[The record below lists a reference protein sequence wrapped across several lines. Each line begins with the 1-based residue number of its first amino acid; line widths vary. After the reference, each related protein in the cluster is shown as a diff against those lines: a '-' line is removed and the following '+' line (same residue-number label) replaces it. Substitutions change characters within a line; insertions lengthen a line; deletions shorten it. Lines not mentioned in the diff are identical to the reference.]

1 MKKIMT
7 ILAIAAMSAACQ
19 QEMNDGMNP
28 GAGQGTLLDCLPAT
42 LSVESS
48 DQTKTSLVNS
58 GDQMGSILWAT
69 GDAVSAF
76 LGTDGNS
83 KYTLEES
90 SNGSTTG
97 TFAQTA
103 GVVGTAIDGNV
114 LLYPYDADAA
124 VSMSEGAATVNFTLP
139 ATQAYAADSFASG
152 AYPMIAVSESV
163 GSFGMKNILGLL
175 EVALHCEFAASV
187 SKIEFIADVPVCGAA
202 SVTASV
208 DGEPSLV
215 LNDAQSKTVTLN
227 CASPVALSNDKNAKT
242 KFYIALPAQAYEG
255 FTLKVYD
262 SEGYQMIETTSNTLD
277 LKRSKVKTISLEYII
292 DLHAKGYA
300 NCYMVKPAESRKYRF
315 DATVIGNGSAGLIS
329 GAHAESVNIVP
340 VSAKLLYKTSASS
353 TSETNNDQYAVI
365 TNSVALDSKG
375 RVTFKSSAS
384 ADKYAGNAVIAVYS
398 EEEYNGDIL
407 WSWHIW
413 EPSDAVADQ
422 KYSNT
427 YTLMDR
433 NLGACAKTNTLNNA
447 NTVSGA
453 YYQWGRKD
461 PYFTNASNNNA
472 LSTPYN
478 VGRNT
483 SCGSI
488 GVSIR
493 FPQTFYKYETNTE
506 SHGTTHTDKDWLPND
521 GHNNG
526 LWAAV
531 KTIYDPCPAG
541 YRVADVDAFKNLTST
556 TSATGPTNGFTYDL
570 SSFSGVAGIE
580 HYWYGYITEYGKR
593 SGRNTDAYMWTI
605 GVDGVNAKAFYY
617 KKDDTHTNPKSC
629 PRTTGAAVRCQKIQ

>member
-1 MKKIMT
+1 MKKIIN
-7 ILAIAAMSAACQ
+7 ILAIVAISAACQ
-19 QEMNDGMNP
+19 QEINNDMP
-28 GAGQGTLLDCLPAT
+28 LGAGQGAVLDCLPAT

-58 GDQMGSILWAT
+58 GDQMGSILWTT

-76 LGTDGNS
+76 IGTDGNS
-83 KYTLEES
+83 KYTLDAN
-90 SNGSTTG
+90 SNGSTKG
-97 TFAQTA
+97 IFNQTS
-103 GVVGTAIDGNV
+103 GVVGGALGGNV
-114 LLYPYDADAA
+114 LLYPYNENAT

-139 ATQAYAADSFASG
+139 ATQTYKADSFGSG
-152 AYPMIAVSESV
+152 AFPMVAVSESAE
-163 GSFGMKNILGLL
+163 GFAMKNVLGLL
-175 EVALHCEFAASV
+175 EVALHSEFAASV
-187 SKIEFIADVPVCGAA
+187 SKVEFIANVPVCGAA

-208 DGEPSLV
+208 EGEPSLV
-215 LNDAQSKTVTLN
+215 LTDAQSNTVTLN
-227 CASPVALSNDKNAKT
+227 CASPVTLSNDMETKT
-242 KFYIALPAQAYEG
+242 KFYIALPAQKYEG

-262 SEGYQMIETTSNTLD
+262 NNGYQMIETTTNTLD
-277 LKRSKVKTISLEYII
+277 LNRSKVKTISLEYII

-300 NCYMVKPAESRKYRF
+300 NCYVLTPTTFCKYRF

-329 GAHAESVNIVP
+329 GAHTESVNIAP
-340 VSAKLLYKTSASS
+340 KSAKLLYKFGLESVSN
-353 TSETNNDQYAVI
+353 TNDDQAAVK
-365 TNSVALDSKG
+365 TPYVLLDSKG
-375 RVTFKSSAS
+375 RVVFTTSAG
-384 ADKYAGNAVIAVYS
+384 DNGAGNAIIAVYS
-398 EEEYNGDIL
+398 GEECAGDIL

-413 EPSDAVADQ
+413 KPLDVVADQ
-422 KYSNT
+422 AYSGT

-433 NLGACAKTNTLNNA
+433 NLGSCYKTNTRNNA
-447 NTVSGA
+447 NSVSGA

-461 PYFTNASNNNA
+461 PYFTNVANNNA
-472 LSTPYN
+472 LTTPYN

-493 FPQTFYKYETNTE
+493 FPQTFYKYETNTD
-506 SHGTTHTDKDWLPND
+506 SYGTTHTEKDWLPND
-521 GHNNG
+521 SHNNG

-541 YRVADVDAFKNLTST
+541 YRVADVDAFKNLTSS

-570 SSFSGVAGIE
+570 SSFSGDAGIE

-605 GVDGVNAKAFYY
+605 GVDGVNAKSFYY